1 MSPHVPF
8 SGEEVEARLRQNA
21 EQFHRVLWIEDF
33 VTRHLLYVSPTYE
46 SIWGANTQTL
56 LAAPLHFLDSLLPED
71 RPEFKK
77 HLSRQRRGE
86 FSEMEYCILRP
97 DGAVRRIRDWAFPL
111 YNAAGEIYRTA
122 GVAEDVTA
130 NNGA

>member
-8 SGEEVEARLRQNA
+8 SGEQAEARLRQNA

-33 VTRHLLYVSPTYE
+33 ATRHLLYVSPTYE
-46 SIWGANTQTL
+46 KIWGINAQELFN
-56 LAAPLHFLDSLLPED
+56 APLQFLDTLLPED
-71 RPEFKK
+71 RPEFQK
-77 HLSRQRRGE
+77 HLSKQRRGE